1 MFVVAVIGKKKKKK
15 VWRDDEF
22 WKITTA
28 AEVLQVGPF
37 KPPELAISFHTS
49 GEGKT
54 DDLVGCLQ
62 TQIEW

>member
-37 KPPELAISFHTS
+37 KPPELAISFHTHLEK
-49 GEGKT
+49 GRLMTRWVAYKPR
-54 DDLVGCLQ
+54 
-62 TQIEW
+62 

>member
-1 MFVVAVIGKKKKKK
+1 MLLLLLEKRKKKK

-37 KPPELAISFHTS
+37 KPPEELAVSFHTRLEK
-49 GEGKT
+49 GRLMTWWVAYKPR
-54 DDLVGCLQ
+54 
-62 TQIEW
+62 